1 MRTTGCWLL
10 VFVAAAAWIGRTNG
24 GMVNVCS
31 DLKDCTSCTQSYVH
45 IFSFRE
51 HCRWC
56 YSTSTCG
63 GPIACPS
70 GSATA
75 QRDPFKCP
83 QKASVAKGRRYT
95 DKLGR
100 SLYALNLAAR
110 QKNPTACLNAS
121 RPDVKLHKYYEVECD
136 QTGNTCA
143 GMLAVS
149 DEAKALYVIY
159 KGDSLDKQLFQ
170 EFVHGIAAQL
180 GAWEKFV
187 NGTGVM
193 TYFHSAFRRLFVEGG
208 MKEDLGKLKEQHKD
222 YRVWVTGNGLG
233 GSLAS
238 MTALYLVNQT
248 IFTSDRVKLVTFGEP
263 RTGNYLFAKAIEA
276 NLNFRYRV
284 IHRND
289 ALTNIPASMDPD
301 NLFLSVASAEKQPY
315 FYRFAV
321 HYDNDM
327 TREGDQFELCEHPE
341 DHHCRNLAMAVDFN
355 DHLSYFGVKPDDWLK
370 AGCPKSKLL

>member
-1 MRTTGCWLL
+1 MGTTGCWLL
-10 VFVAAAAWIGRTNG
+10 VFMAAAAWIGRTDG

-170 EFVHGIAAQL
+170 
-180 GAWEKFV
+180 
-187 NGTGVM
+187 
-193 TYFHSAFRRLFVEGG
+193 GG

-327 TREGDQFELCEHPE
+327 SREGDQFELCEHPE

>member
-1 MRTTGCWLL
+1 MDYWQLLSLVLSVVLLAETTES
-10 VFVAAAAWIGRTNG
+10 

-31 DLKDCTSCTQSYVH
+31 DLDNCVACTESYVH

-56 YSTSTCG
+56 YATSTCG

-75 QRDPFKCP
+75 QRDAFKCP

-100 SLYALNLAAR
+100 SLYALNLAAK
-110 QKNPTACLNAS
+110 QKSPAACLNS
-121 RPDVKLHKYYEVECD
+121 TRPDVKLYKYYEVDCD
-136 QTGNTCA
+136 QTRNTCA

-159 KGDSLDKQLFQ
+159 KGNNVDKQLFQ

-193 TYFHSAFRRLFVEGG
+193 TYFHGAFTRLFLEGG
-208 MKEDLGKLKEQHKD
+208 MKDDLIKLREQHKD
-222 YRVWVTGNGLG
+222 YRVWVTGHSLG

-248 IFTSDRVKLVTFGEP
+248 IFTGDKIKLVTFGEP
-263 RTGNYLFAKAIEA
+263 RTGNYLFAKAIEK

-289 ALTNIPASMDPD
+289 ALTNIPASVDPD
-301 NLFLSVASAEKQPY
+301 NMFLSVASAERQPF

-327 TREGDQFELCEHPE
+327 TREEDQFELCEHPE
-341 DHHCRNLAMAVDFN
+341 DHHCRNLALAVDVN
-355 DHLSYFGVKPDDWLK
+355 DHLTYFGVKADDFLK
-370 AGCPKSKLL
+370 AGCPKSMLL